1 MSLSPFA
8 MTRPF
13 RGGAIDT
20 QPSGQWWFIFA
31 GGKLLVAL
39 NEDGR
44 PSPAGVPPEELGMS
58 AHFSRPLGMLDTVA
72 CHVAAVAKDMA
83 PPAAME
89 FRDLRGLYG
98 AIDDDLFRLAGR
110 AIQIVHWQRQHRYCG
125 TCAAPLEDI
134 PGEMARRCPSCS
146 TVSYPRLSPAV
157 IMSVE
162 RGDEILLGR
171 SPRFP
176 KGMYSVLAGFV
187 EPGETLEEAVKR
199 EIMEEAGV
207 EVGDIRY
214 LASQPWPFPHSLMIG
229 FTSRYLGG
237 ELVVDRGE
245 LEDARWFSRDNM
257 PTLPSPISISRLL
270 IEDFLSRG
278 KKE

>member
-1 MSLSPFA
+1 MSLSLFA
-8 MTRPF
+8 MSMAF
-13 RGGAIDT
+13 RSGSIDM
-20 QPSGQWWFIFA
+20 QPSARWWFIFA
-31 GGKLLVAL
+31 GGKLLVTL
-39 NEDGR
+39 NEEGH
-44 PSPAGVPPEELGMS
+44 PSPVDMSPEELGMA
-58 AHFSRPLGMLDTVA
+58 AHFSRPLGMLGTIA
-72 CHVAAVAKDMA
+72 CSVAAVAKET
-83 PPAAME
+83 PPPLAME

-125 TCAAPLEDI
+125 FCATPLEDA
-134 PGEMARRCPSCS
+134 PGEMARRCPNCS

-199 EIMEEAGV
+199 EVMEEAGV
-207 EVGDIRY
+207 TVGDIRY

-257 PTLPSPISISRLL
+257 PALPSPISISRLL
-270 IEDFLSRG
+270 IEDFLSRR
-278 KKE
+278 

>member
-8 MTRPF
+8 MARPF
-13 RGGAIDT
+13 RGGAIDLR
-20 QPSGQWWFIFA
+20 PSGQWWFIFA

-44 PSPAGVPPEELGMS
+44 PSPAGMPPEELGMS

-72 CHVAAVAKDMA
+72 CHVAAVAKDTA

-134 PGEMARRCPSCS
+134 PGEMARRCPGCS

-257 PTLPSPISISRLL
+257 PALPSPISISRLL